1 MTAVNAGRLFKEL
14 LDKRTKGTTFFG
26 SKYFFDKF
34 LCASINARKRN
45 LLIFYDSCGK
55 HMFVLQKIISMKI
68 NCSFQG
74 ERGVREKTSEK
85 YNGRIEYP
93 F

>member
-1 MTAVNAGRLFKEL
+1 MQVDYLRNYWINEQREL
-14 LDKRTKGTTFFG
+14 LFLVAIF
-26 SKYFFDKF
+26 FFDKF

>member
-1 MTAVNAGRLFKEL
+1 MQVDYLRNYWINEQREL
-14 LDKRTKGTTFFG
+14 LFLVANI
-26 SKYFFDKF
+26 FFDKF